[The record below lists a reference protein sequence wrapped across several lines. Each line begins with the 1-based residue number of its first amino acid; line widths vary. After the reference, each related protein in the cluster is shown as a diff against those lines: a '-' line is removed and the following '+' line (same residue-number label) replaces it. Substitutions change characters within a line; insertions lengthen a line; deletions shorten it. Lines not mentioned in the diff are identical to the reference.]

1 MNKHLCEMRHILLA
15 LLSLIYSPI
24 FSQQSEQERTAIDST
39 AVETEAQGSDNE
51 QQEDYNDT
59 WRSPI
64 ITDDMTVDPGQN
76 KAWRTGEYKYSAK
89 PKNSWELGI
98 GIGHFHINGDVPA
111 DLPSGY
117 GLSLHLRKAINY
129 ALSWRI
135 EGHYNKSKGLDGR
148 LTPKAVLDL
157 DNFEIDQGEDITR
170 FLPVSGTYR
179 NFSTRNYSG
188 AASLI
193 FNIGNILFH
202 SERNKWNLYLGVGL
216 AVTATNVKMDYYQG
230 ENTPYN
236 WDGIEANF
244 GANTK
249 EKRDAIRNI
258 LDGEYE
264 SEFENERNVPG
275 FIHDSGEFFPSFLAT
290 FGLSRKL
297 SKRINL
303 SFEHQTFVQD
313 YDNWDGHEYRTTFDQ
328 SNNADIG
335 HYTNIRFGINLANF
349 DKKTEPLYWLNPLD
363 AGYNDIANLKAAP
376 KLDISD
382 DDGDGV
388 INMIDIEI
396 NSDPNC
402 PVDTRGVMIDSDGD
416 GLIDCKDVEP
426 FSPPGC
432 PIDEVG
438 VAQCDVDL
446 SDFCDECDTEIQQ
459 MIRETLINGFTGEFG
474 EDGQGGRDG
483 VDGSSGSFSQLI
495 RTGCG
500 EWFLPMIHFDN
511 DEYTI
516 KPEFYGHLH
525 HVADVMK
532 RCPELCV
539 VAQGFTDS
547 NHTNAYNNVLSYNR
561 TNEAIEWLAS
571 QYGLDR
577 SRFKIMYGGEES
589 PLIPGATTSAQKYMN
604 RRVEFRLCEAGD
616 YDMAKPE
623 GEAGSSRTN
632 FFNGNKNSGY

>member
-1 MNKHLCEMRHILLA
+1 MNKHLCEMRYIFYVA
-15 LLSLIYSPI
+15 LLSLSYSPV
-24 FSQQSEQERTAIDST
+24 FSQVSES
-39 AVETEAQGSDNE
+39 VEPVNSEETTTEEVSSGEE

-59 WRSPI
+59 WKSPI
-64 ITDDMTVDPGQN
+64 ITDDMTVDSEQN
-76 KAWRTGEYKYSAK
+76 QAWRLGENKYSAK
-89 PKNSWELGI
+89 PKNSWELGL
-98 GIGHFHINGDVPA
+98 GFGHFHINGDVPS

-117 GLSLHLRKAINY
+117 GLTLHLRKAINY

-135 EGHYNKSKGLDGR
+135 EGQFHRTSGLDGR
-148 LTPKAVLDL
+148 LTPRAVLDL
-157 DNFEIDQGEDITR
+157 DNSEVDPGEDITR

-179 NFSTRNYSG
+179 NFSTRNYTG

-202 SERNKWNLYLGVGL
+202 SERNKWNLYLGVGF

-230 ENTPYN
+230 ENTAYN

-249 EKRDAIRNI
+249 EKRDAIRDI

-275 FIHDSGEFFPSFLAT
+275 FLHDSGEFFPSFLAT
-290 FGLSRKL
+290 FGLSRKF

-303 SFEHQTFVQD
+303 SFEHQVLAQD
-313 YDNWDGHEYRTTFDQ
+313 YDKWDGHEYRTTFDQ
-328 SNNADIG
+328 TNDADIG
-335 HYTNIRFGINLANF
+335 HFTNIRLGINLASF
-349 DKKTEPLYWLNPLD
+349 EKKTEPLYWLNPLD
-363 AGYNDIANLKAAP
+363 AGFNDIANLKSAP

-396 NSDPNC
+396 DSDPNC
-402 PVDTRGVMIDSDGD
+402 PVDTRGVMLDSDGD

-426 FSPPGC
+426 YSPPGC

-459 MIRETLINGFTGEFG
+459 MIRQQIIDGINGV
-474 EDGQGGRDG
+474 DGGDG
-483 VDGSSGSFSQLI
+483 VDGSDGINGGAFSRLI
-495 RTGCG
+495 KTGCG

-516 KPEFYGHLH
+516 KPEFYGHMH

-547 NHTNAYNNVLSYNR
+547 NHSNEYNNVLSYNR
-561 TNEAIEWLAS
+561 TNEAIQWLTS

-604 RRVEFRLCEAGD
+604 RRVEFRVCEAGD

-623 GEAGSSRTN
+623 GSAGKSKTN